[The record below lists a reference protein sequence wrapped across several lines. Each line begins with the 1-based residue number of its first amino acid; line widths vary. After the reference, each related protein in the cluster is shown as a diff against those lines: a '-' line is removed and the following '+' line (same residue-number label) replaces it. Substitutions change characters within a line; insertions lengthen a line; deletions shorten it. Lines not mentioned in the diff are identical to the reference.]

1 MAQFT
6 VRIELHDA
14 QWADYDTLHAA
25 MERQGFSR
33 LITAD
38 DGRRYQLP
46 LAEYDSTANLTSS
59 RVLEIAQTAGQQHR
73 QEEFR
78 FGDGSKEPRLVRSP
92 DSEEVNCGQRTLCQ
106 SQVGRCLQ
114 HLGLRAERN

>member
-1 MAQFT
+1 MARFT

-38 DGRRYQLP
+38 DGQRYQLP
-46 LAEYDSTANLTSS
+46 WAEYDGTANITSMDI
-59 RVLEIAQTAGQQHR
+59 LGIAQSAANSTGKR
-73 QEEFR
+73 N
-78 FGDGSKEPRLVRSP
+78 SILVTEAKSRAWS
-92 DSEEVNCGQRTLCQ
+92 
-106 SQVGRCLQ
+106 
-114 HLGLRAERN
+114 GLATGTN